1 VRQEPGTLG
10 YYRELFEL
18 APAAY
23 IVTDPHCV
31 IEDANTAAAGL
42 FNRPVDEL
50 IGKPLTMFVEP
61 RERPIFQSM
70 VTESLKAVKQL
81 VQPLTL
87 EPVSGNEVEVLFSA
101 CVVHD
106 ASGGVRTIHWLLVE
120 GFQDRQG
127 ELL

>member
-1 VRQEPGTLG
+1 
-10 YYRELFEL
+10 LFEL

-23 IVTDPHCV
+23 IVTDPEFV

-42 FNRPVDEL
+42 FKQPVDEL
-50 IGKPLTMFVEP
+50 IGRPLTMFVEP

-70 VTESLKAVKQL
+70 VAESLKAVKQL

-87 EPVSGNEVEVLFSA
+87 QPVSGSEVEVLFSA
-101 CVVHD
+101 RVVHD
-106 ASGGVRTIHWLLVE
+106 ANGGVGTIHCLLVE
-120 GFQDRQG
+120 GFQEEQG